1 LASNSGSAGIPYIG
15 DHYDALGLTKDA
27 PQEDIKRAYRKL
39 ARACHPDVAG
49 EDPEAAK
56 RFNRLQQAYEI
67 LSDPDR
73 RRAYDSEGTG
83 RPNPRRQ
90 WTDQGYRMPG
100 GLYVRPDGGGGAE
113 ANKRRG
119 RRGDPSNNI
128 DLEDIFGDF
137 GLGGSGAAPPR
148 EQAPRRGA
156 PGAPPGGGGPRAGG
170 QGSVFPGGTGAF
182 ADADGYMGDLG
193 QGGGGPRPDNRGTYG
208 ARGEDGGRVG
218 SPGREI
224 KLTVDVSPQLAQS
237 GGLITLEYPRLRL
250 SEDGRHVTRYDELY
264 DLRVPPGV
272 RTGEQLRVPNMGDA
286 GTDGSTGDLI
296 CELRLSPGAM
306 PSAGSVYG
314 KGAPSPRAHSGAP
327 GAQAPG
333 PRPPSPATAPR
344 AAASSTGGSSTSGS
358 STSGSPNVGEAT
370 VEVPISVVE
379 ALLGGRIEVDTP
391 AGRVR
396 LAIPAGTSSGKR
408 LRLREKGA
416 GGADLYVVLQI
427 VVPKSLDDESRALIE
442 RFAELNPDDPRAS
455 D

>member
-1 LASNSGSAGIPYIG
+1 MASNSGSAGIPYIG
-15 DHYDALGLTKDA
+15 DHYDALGLSKEA
-27 PQEDIKRAYRKL
+27 PQEEIKRAYRKL

-49 EDPEAAK
+49 DDPEAAK
-56 RFNRLQQAYEI
+56 RFNRLQQAYEV

-73 RRAYDSEGTG
+73 RRAYDSEGSG
-83 RPNPRRQ
+83 RPNPRRA

-100 GLYVRPDGGGGAE
+100 GLYVQRDGGGGGAE
-113 ANKRRG
+113 ANRRRG
-119 RRGDPSNNI
+119 RRGEPANNI

-148 EQAPRRGA
+148 EPAPRRGGPTAA
-156 PGAPPGGGGPRAGG
+156 PGGGPRAGG

-193 QGGGGPRPDNRGTYG
+193 RGGGGPRPDNRGTYG

-224 KLTVDVSPQLAQS
+224 KLTVDVSPQLAQG

-250 SEDGRHVTRYDELY
+250 SEDGRHVTRYEELY

-286 GTDGSTGDLI
+286 GTDGTTGDLI
-296 CELRLSPGAM
+296 CELRLSPGPV

-314 KGAPSPRAHSGAP
+314 QGGPSPRARAQSP

-333 PRPPSPATAPR
+333 PRPPSAAPPS
-344 AAASSTGGSSTSGS
+344 AAA
-358 STSGSPNVGEAT
+358 GEAAGS

-408 LRLREKGA
+408 LRLREKGV

-455 D
+455 G